1 MENERYECNNIFHIV
16 NQHHDDHVG
25 KWKKQRLRFSE
36 EGSHEKASPSSA
48 YVDFVFLD
56 FACQWKSEDVSR
68 GCSYKNFVSRAV
80 DIGILSTSFMVT
92 LFFFVLPLFYCC

>member
-1 MENERYECNNIFHIV
+1 MEARMKDTNVTTSFTYCSVV

-25 KWKKQRLRFSE
+25 KWKKQRLHFLE

-56 FACQWKSEDVSR
+56 FACQWKSEDVS
-68 GCSYKNFVSRAV
+68 
-80 DIGILSTSFMVT
+80 
-92 LFFFVLPLFYCC
+92 